1 QKALESAKAVLDNAN
16 ATQAEVDAAKAALET
31 ARNGLVPANAS
42 VDKAALQAK
51 VKEINDENLKAD
63 SYTSPSWETLQK
75 ALTNAKAMLDN
86 PNATQAEVDTAKVAL
101 ETARNGLVPANASVN
116 KAALQAKVK
125 EINDEN
131 LKADS
136 YTSTSWETLQKAL
149 TNAKAMLDNPNATQA
164 EVDTAKAAL
173 ETARNGLVPANASV
187 DKAALQ
193 AKVKGIEDENLK
205 EADYTPASWQALQSA
220 LANAKTVLGNPNATQ
235 AEVDAALA
243 KLTEA
248 RKQLDLL
255 DAVLGKLDVVD
266 SKNGNPI
273 VLSPVFDGKKTNY
286 EAVVSNAVYGVGI
299 APQALHPNSKITV
312 TLIGQEVNA
321 KDWGSLPLKEGQNV
335 IKVEVA
341 DPNGKKYTYTIEILR
356 VSSKLA
362 SLTPSTGSL
371 YPAFDPDK
379 EAYTMSVSS
388 SVYQLGWTPVTLDPK
403 ATVEISVNGGAFTAL
418 TNGKASPDY
427 GLNVGANTI
436 VVKVTDRNGV
446 VKQYTVAITRASDSN
461 TSSSGSSASWGGG
474 GGFVSNTAGIGTSVN
489 GKDVSFAKGT
499 TEQSEG
505 RTHTK
510 IQVDASKL
518 NDLLSQGNGQK
529 LAIRIP
535 KEGDAQVDGLTG
547 MTVKRLVDTGSSL
560 EISSPLAIYPV
571 PGKQLDLNAIAKQW
585 NNAAL
590 GDIAVHVDIKRASTE
605 QIKSARSKAT
615 AEGYQLLVDPVNLDL
630 TFTRE
635 GRTVRAGQLNGYAAK
650 YIALPDGVDPNRIT
664 TGVIVYPD
672 GTVFHVPTVVTK
684 IENRYFALI
693 KDLRSHGTYSVIWNP
708 QDFDDVRN
716 HWAKAEVNN
725 IAARLDLAGTGNNTW
740 SPDRNVSRSEFA
752 AITVSGL
759 GLLRQDAPQSTF
771 HDVASSAWHH
781 NAVTIANEFGIVL
794 GYEDGSFRADQ
805 QITREQG
812 IAMIAR
818 AYRVINSQKDINSS
832 ELDARLSAF
841 SDAKNVSSWAKE
853 AVAMMIAAGIV
864 EGKDGQLL
872 KPQDSMT
879 RAETAAL
886 IQRLLKVTHLID

>member
-1 QKALESAKAVLDNAN
+1 
-16 ATQAEVDAAKAALET
+16 AAKKELET
-31 ARNGLVPANAS
+31 ARNGLVPASAS
-42 VDKAALQAK
+42 VNKEALKA
-51 VKEINDENLKAD
+51 KENQIVGENLKAE
-63 SYTSPSWETLQK
+63 S
-75 ALTNAKAMLDN
+75 
-86 PNATQAEVDTAKVAL
+86 
-101 ETARNGLVPANASVN
+101 
-116 KAALQAKVK
+116 
-125 EINDEN
+125 
-131 LKADS
+131 
-136 YTSTSWETLQKAL
+136 
-149 TNAKAMLDNPNATQA
+149 
-164 EVDTAKAAL
+164 
-173 ETARNGLVPANASV
+173 
-187 DKAALQ
+187 
-193 AKVKGIEDENLK
+193 
-205 EADYTPASWQALQSA
+205 YTPASWEALQSA

-235 AEVDAALA
+235 AEVDAAKEALETARKGLVLVSASVDKAALQAKANQINDENLKAESYTSESWQALQSALANAKTVLDNANATQAEVDTALA

-248 RKQLDLL
+248 RKQLDLS
-255 DAVLGKLDVVD
+255 DIVLGKLDVVD
-266 SKNGNPI
+266 LKNGNPV
-273 VLSPVFDGKKTNY
+273 VLSPVFDGKKSYY

-299 APQALHPNSKITV
+299 VPQALHPNSKITV
-312 TLIGQEVNA
+312 TLNGQEVNS

-335 IKVEVA
+335 IKLEVA
-341 DPNGKKYTYTIEILR
+341 DPNGKKYTYTVEILR

-362 SLTPSTGSL
+362 SLAPSTGSL
-371 YPAFDPDK
+371 NPAFDPDK

-403 ATVEISVNGGAFTAL
+403 ATVEISVNGGEFTAL

-446 VKQYTVAITRASDSN
+446 IKQYTVTVTRASDSN
-461 TSSSGSSASWGGG
+461 TASSGSSGSWGGG
-474 GGFVSNTAGIGTSVN
+474 GGSISTPAGIGTSVN

-499 TEQSEG
+499 TEQSDG

-510 IQVDASKL
+510 IQVDAGKL

-535 KEGDAQVDGLTG
+535 EGDARVDGLTG
-547 MTVKRLVDTGSSL
+547 TTVKRLADTGSSL

-590 GDIAVHVDIKRASTE
+590 GDIAVHVDIKRASAV
-605 QIKSARSKAT
+605 QIESARSKAT

-635 GRTVRAGQLNGYAAK
+635 GQTVRAGQLNGYAAK
-650 YIALPDGVDPNRIT
+650 YIALPEGVDPNRIT

-684 IENRYFALI
+684 IDNRYFALI
-693 KDLRSHGTYSVIWNP
+693 NDLRSHGTYSVIWNP

-716 HWAKAEVNN
+716 HWAKSEVNN

-752 AITVSGL
+752 AIVVSGL

-818 AYRVINSQKDINSS
+818 AYRVINPQKDINSS

-841 SDAKNVSSWAKE
+841 SDAKNVSAWAKE

>member
-1 QKALESAKAVLDNAN
+1 ALK
-16 ATQAEVDAAKAALET
+16 ALET
-31 ARNGLVPANAS
+31 ARNGLVLVSAS

-51 VKEINDENLKAD
+51 ANQID
-63 SYTSPSWETLQK
+63 S
-75 ALTNAKAMLDN
+75 
-86 PNATQAEVDTAKVAL
+86 
-101 ETARNGLVPANASVN
+101 
-116 KAALQAKVK
+116 
-125 EINDEN
+125 
-131 LKADS
+131 
-136 YTSTSWETLQKAL
+136 
-149 TNAKAMLDNPNATQA
+149 
-164 EVDTAKAAL
+164 
-173 ETARNGLVPANASV
+173 
-187 DKAALQ
+187 
-193 AKVKGIEDENLK
+193 ENLK
-205 EADYTPASWQALQSA
+205 EADYTPTSWQALQSA
-220 LANAKTVLGNPNATQ
+220 LANAKKVLDNPNATQ
-235 AEVDAALA
+235 AEVETALA

-255 DAVLGKLDVVD
+255 DAVLGNLDVVD
-266 SKNGNPI
+266 LKNGKPV
-273 VLSPVFDGKKTNY
+273 VLSPVFDGKKSNY

-299 APQALHPNSKITV
+299 APQALHPNSKMTV
-312 TLIGQEVNA
+312 TLNGQEVNA
-321 KDWGSLPLKEGQNV
+321 KDWGSLPLKEGKNV

-341 DPNGKKYTYTIEILR
+341 DPNGKKKTYTMEILR

-371 YPAFDPDK
+371 NPAFDPDK
-379 EAYTMSVSS
+379 EAYTMSVPS

-403 ATVEISVNGGAFTAL
+403 ATVEISVNGGAFTTL

-446 VKQYTVAITRASDSN
+446 VKQYTVTVTRAYDSN
-461 TSSSGSSASWGGG
+461 SNTTSSGSSGSWGGG
-474 GGFVSNTAGIGTSVN
+474 GGSVSKPAGIGTSVN

-499 TEQSEG
+499 TERSDG

-529 LAIRIP
+529 LVIRIP
-535 KEGDAQVDGLTG
+535 EGDARVDGLTG
-547 MTVKRLVDTGSSL
+547 TTVKRLVDTGSSL
-560 EISSPLAIYPV
+560 EISSPLGIYRV
-571 PGKQLDLNAIAKQW
+571 PGNQLDLNAIAKQW

-590 GDIAVHVDIKRASTE
+590 GDIAVHVDIKRASAV
-605 QIKSARSKAT
+605 QIETARSKAT

-650 YIALPDGVDPNRIT
+650 YIALPEGVDPNRIT

-684 IENRYFALI
+684 IDNRYFAMI
-693 KDLRSHGTYSVIWNP
+693 NDLRSHGTYSVIWNP

-725 IAARLDLAGTGNNTW
+725 IAARLDLEGTGNNTW

-752 AITVSGL
+752 AIVVSGL
-759 GLLRQDAPQSTF
+759 GLLRQDVPQSTF
-771 HDVASSAWHH
+771 HDVLSSAWHH
-781 NAVTIANEFGIVL
+781 SAVTIANEFGIVL

-841 SDAKNVSSWAKE
+841 GDAKNVSSWAKE
-853 AVAMMIAAGIV
+853 AVAMMVAAGIV